1 MFNGKSVLRRLKTHR
16 AAFEDALG
24 KREYQ
29 KLVNL
34 ADAQSRLAPLSG
46 QEAQTKL
53 RTTFG
58 VQGISLFIVGDA
70 LQAIKDKVVAL
81 AYRTKSMDKFASG
94 WSKADPD
101 AIKSALDTM
110 LTGSRA
116 NRALIDM
123 DDKEFEQDLRKIR
136 SSMD

>member
-1 MFNGKSVLRRLKTHR
+1 
-16 AAFEDALG
+16 
-24 KREYQ
+24 
-29 KLVNL
+29 
-34 ADAQSRLAPLSG
+34 
-46 QEAQTKL
+46 
-53 RTTFG
+53 
-58 VQGISLFIVGDA
+58 
-70 LQAIKDKVVAL
+70 
-81 AYRTKSMDKFASG
+81 MDKFASG